1 MTNNTTSWE
10 TCCRPIQ
17 IFHSIDN
24 IQTEH
29 MNNTDEETLLS
40 VFQIQS
46 GNNSTRDLS
55 ENQNIL
61 IAKAGVIIDARS

>member
-1 MTNNTTSWE
+1 
-10 TCCRPIQ
+10 
-17 IFHSIDN
+17 
-24 IQTEH
+24 